1 MTTEE
6 FAVLAIKLPAM
17 STEETAVGGALP
29 VAPLTTRAALRWPLI
44 RQGMKLTRP
53 ITTLEI
59 GAGQGAMGAR
69 LALPRS
75 SFLAVHPDVA
85 SFGVAKERI
94 EARGGRVRNCLS
106 DDLEDGKTFDM
117 VCALEVLE
125 HLEDD
130 KAALA
135 SWAQRVRP
143 GVHLVLSVPA
153 WQHMYGKWD
162 KAVGHFRRYSPDELG
177 NKVRA
182 GGFEPVKI
190 GLYGWPRAFLLEAI
204 RNRVADGSTQR
215 EDSTAAQTAH
225 SGHWLQPE
233 RFSDIVI
240 TVGILPFQMLQ
251 RLVLRKGNGIVSL
264 ARRVG

>member
-117 VCALEVLE
+117 VCAWRCSSTWKTTRLRW
-125 HLEDD
+125 HLG
-130 KAALA
+130 L
-135 SWAQRVRP
+135 R
-143 GVHLVLSVPA
+143 GYVPVYI
-153 WQHMYGKWD
+153 WCCR
-162 KAVGHFRRYSPDELG
+162 FRL
-177 NKVRA
+177 
-182 GGFEPVKI
+182 
-190 GLYGWPRAFLLEAI
+190 
-204 RNRVADGSTQR
+204 GSTC
-215 EDSTAAQTAH
+215 TA
-225 SGHWLQPE
+225 SGTKP
-233 RFSDIVI
+233 
-240 TVGILPFQMLQ
+240 
-251 RLVLRKGNGIVSL
+251 
-264 ARRVG
+264 